1 MRNKVYG
8 LICEAGE
15 NIQLETV
22 PSLKLDPE
30 AKGEKVWNL
39 IEPAANVEEAC

>member
-15 NIQLETV
+15 NTLPETV
-22 PSLKLDPE
+22 SSLKLDPE
-30 AKGEKVWNL
+30 ASKGEKVWNL
-39 IEPAANVEEAC
+39 IEPAANVEEA